1 MSKGSARRPS
11 AVDAATVARNW
22 MQTFG
27 RRRRGR
33 EGETMPE
40 SQSQVRWAHSV
51 LAGKAKGD
59 RTVAAEIVAAM
70 EGKDM
75 SDLPERAGGKQPLRH
90 LGKIARKR

>member
-22 MQTFG
+22 TQTFG

-40 SQSQVRWAHSV
+40 SQSQVRWAHAV
-51 LAGKAKGD
+51 LSGAIKGD
-59 RTVAAEIVAAM
+59 REVAAEIVAKM
-70 EGKDM
+70 HGKDM
-75 SDLPERAGGKQPLRH
+75 DALPERAGGKPPLRH